1 MPRPPR
7 KTPPPRKRPVATPEP
22 TPAAVYPIDPIK
34 FGRLQSEVETM
45 QERLEKIDRTLEQLL
60 ELANRSRGGF
70 WVGMGL
76 VATLAG
82 IATKVI
88 GDMIPGGRS

>member
-1 MPRPPR
+1 
-7 KTPPPRKRPVATPEP
+7 
-22 TPAAVYPIDPIK
+22 
-34 FGRLQSEVETM
+34 M